1 MIRAISTHFSLRVW
15 FCGISKI
22 TLQNVTP
29 TEQMTAAARQLLQ
42 RYGVVT
48 RESIA
53 AEKIPGGFSAI
64 YPVFK
69 AMEEAGRIHRGYFIA
84 GRGASQFADPGALD
98 RLRSMREV
106 PEQPLTSRKF
116 PTCISPFT
124 GRICALF
131 ARLAEEIERGDCSC
145 CAENKCLK
153 CFDSLSR
160 FICYN
165 EIPGGRM
172 ERLLLS
178 ILGNISCGVVSAD
191 HNGLVSYMNPA
202 AEQITEWSFDEA
214 VSHPFAEIFN
224 TVPLSPDQLRSTP
237 SPVLFSHVAMLAR
250 KSGEQIQ
257 IEFSNSSIHDDRD
270 GEIVVIFRNLKETA
284 ENTKDQERF
293 VFQVT
298 HDPLTAIP
306 NRAWFMNLL
315 KQSFDRASK
324 RQDYSFAVLF
334 LDIDRFKNV
343 NEGLGHAMGD
353 ELLKAIAQRLESCLR
368 PGDTIARFGGD
379 EFAVLLDGLE
389 SEKDAISIADRIHR
403 DLDHPFLL
411 NGHEIYASVSVGIAN
426 SKSRYESPDD
436 LLRDADTAL
445 YRAKARG
452 KARSEVFVT
461 AMHLNAV
468 EMFQLESDLRL
479 ALEKEDFVMYYQP
492 IVNLSTRKFVSFE
505 ALLRWRSSKR
515 GLVLASEIIPLAEE
529 TGLIIPLGLWG
540 LRKVFTQA
548 CSWQKVFGR
557 NRQLSVSVNISAR
570 LFSQPDLTTFIGKI
584 IDETGVDPGG
594 INLELTE
601 SILLDKIE
609 FVIQKL
615 LQLKSMN
622 LGLQIDDFGT
632 GYSSLSYLHNLP
644 IDGLKIDR
652 SFVQRLKEDKE
663 SLEIVKAILALA
675 EKLHLEVIAEGVETD
690 EQCEL
695 LIELGCKLGQ
705 GFLFSRPM
713 DGGLATKYLA
723 EQDCVATET

>member
-1 MIRAISTHFSLRVW
+1 M
-15 FCGISKI
+15 
-22 TLQNVTP
+22 
-29 TEQMTAAARQLLQ
+29 
-42 RYGVVT
+42 
-48 RESIA
+48 
-53 AEKIPGGFSAI
+53 
-64 YPVFK
+64 K
-69 AMEEAGRIHRGYFIA
+69 A
-84 GRGASQFADPGALD
+84 
-98 RLRSMREV
+98 
-106 PEQPLTSRKF
+106 
-116 PTCISPFT
+116 
-124 GRICALF
+124 
-131 ARLAEEIERGDCSC
+131 
-145 CAENKCLK
+145 
-153 CFDSLSR
+153 
-160 FICYN
+160 
-165 EIPGGRM
+165 PGGRM

-191 HNGLVSYMNPA
+191 HNGLVNYMNPA
-202 AEQITEWSFDEA
+202 AEQITDWSFHDA
-214 VSHPFAEIFN
+214 VSRPFAEIFS
-224 TVPLSPDQLRSTP
+224 TVPLSPGQLRSTP
-237 SPVLFSHVAMLAR
+237 APLLFSHVGMLAR
-250 KSGEQIQ
+250 KNGEQIQ
-257 IEFSNSSIHDDRD
+257 IEFSSSSIHDDRD
-270 GEIVVIFRNLKETA
+270 GEVIVIFRNLKETA
-284 ENTKDQERF
+284 ENTTDQERF
-293 VFQVT
+293 IFQVT
-298 HDPLTAIP
+298 HDPLTEIP

-315 KQSFDRASK
+315 KQSFDRAS
-324 RQDYSFAVLF
+324 RRPDYSFAVLF

-353 ELLKAIAQRLESCLR
+353 ELLKAIAQRLETCLR

-379 EFAVLLDGLE
+379 EFAVLLDDME

-426 SKSRYESPDD
+426 SKSRYESPED

-492 IVNLSTRKFVSFE
+492 IVTLSTRRFASFE

-557 NRQLSVSVNISAR
+557 NRRLSVSVNISAR
-570 LFSQPDLTTFIGKI
+570 LFSQPDLITFIGKI
-584 IDETGVDPGG
+584 VDETGVDPGG
-594 INLELTE
+594 IKLELTE
-601 SILLDKIE
+601 SILLDKTE

-644 IDGLKIDR
+644 IDGLKIDQ

-690 EQCEL
+690 EQCEIL
-695 LIELGCKLGQ
+695 LELGCKLGQ

-723 EQDCVATET
+723 EQDSVATET